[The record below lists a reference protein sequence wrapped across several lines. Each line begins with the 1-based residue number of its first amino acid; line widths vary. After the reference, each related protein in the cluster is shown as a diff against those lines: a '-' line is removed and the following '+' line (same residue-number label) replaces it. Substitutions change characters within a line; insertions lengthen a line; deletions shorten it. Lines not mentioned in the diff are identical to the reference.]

1 VKLEHYDAA
10 RVAAILV
17 VISMADG
24 RPGRRSQCTPELT
37 EKFCEVIRAGNYME
51 TAARVCGVPEDLVR
65 VWMHRGGKQAS
76 GKFHD
81 FANAVGQALA
91 ESEMGMV
98 QIIQGQA
105 KASWK
110 AAAWYLERRFS
121 ERWGKK
127 ESVNVNGHI
136 DGLTGDGGFL
146 TTVADNPDAL
156 QAAED
161 FLRAVRTRRNPN
173 GESNTGQLCVDGE
186 QREMDS
192 V

>member
-1 VKLEHYDAA
+1 
-10 RVAAILV
+10 
-17 VISMADG
+17 
-24 RPGRRSQCTPELT
+24 
-37 EKFCEVIRAGNYME
+37 ME
-51 TAARVCGVPEDLVR
+51 TAARVCGIPEETVR
-65 VWMHRGGKQAS
+65 VWMHRGGLQSS

-98 QIIQGQA
+98 QVIQGAA

-136 DGLTGDGGFL
+136 DGLAGDGGFL
-146 TTVADNPDAL
+146 TTVANNPAAL

-161 FLRAVRTRRNPN
+161 FLRAVRTKRTPN
-173 GESNTGQLCVDGE
+173 GEGNTGQLGVDSE